1 MIKVVLIPQCMIIK
15 MFNLQVHLFGV
26 LLLIML
32 QKHSLSNEI
41 KDDVTDKNHK
51 YNLYKQFVTW
61 ACKSCY
67 VAPLTDYANNN
78 IFQELPT
85 EEDYFTNSDKRLYLD
100 FRKNNGYTN
109 ELE

>member
-1 MIKVVLIPQCMIIK
+1 MYDSYNAQLASTHIQSLTIDNASKTQ
-15 MFNLQVHLFGV
+15 
-26 LLLIML
+26 
-32 QKHSLSNEI
+32 SLSNEI